1 MAEAPDTIE
10 KTLEEL
16 EREISCAVCHGHYQQ
31 AKLLSCNHY
40 YCKSCIEGLAK
51 HARGKPFDCP
61 ECRRTTTLPHGGV
74 AELDGA
80 FFVER
85 MKDLYGKMAK
95 VEGRVVAV
103 CEQCVGG
110 GRAVAFC
117 RQCAEFICDDCA
129 SSHKKIRLFAGHK
142 IAILSDLKRGGA
154 TKDILLNEAPFPKC
168 PEHDEQMKIFCFDCD
183 RLVCRD
189 CVLYDHREHKS
200 DFLKK
205 CASDSRKTLRESL
218 APLRKVR
225 ANIAD
230 AEKAIVAEKK
240 AVIAQNN
247 AVCASI
253 QQCFDKLKAL
263 LDQRKAELVR
273 HANKLAQGK
282 EDVLT
287 AQAKDLQ
294 IAQTEIQSL
303 VEFVERN
310 IENTSDQ
317 DLMSIRTQL
326 QTKMKDGEK
335 HHRKTSLKPATTS
348 DVICALPS
356 LDAIP
361 RDMGAVFTEKIAS
374 VIRVDPPKVCSVDE
388 PTHFSLKVP
397 QSIGCSVQ
405 VQLKSL
411 VDPSCIVDATV
422 TTTGNDDTYVITYT
436 PLVRGR
442 HDLIVKVN
450 AVNITGSPFQVFV
463 NIHPKQLGKPVHIID
478 GFNTPWGIAINNKHQ
493 LVVTE
498 CGGGG
503 KISIIECRGK
513 KVKELKC
520 DSIQDPRGVATG
532 SDGSLYVTDREAG
545 TLSKLSEAGKV
556 VNQTTQCLS
565 CPLFAKII
573 NDKIYVSNWAK
584 NEIQIFDMECN
595 LKGSIDTSG
604 YPWTKDIAEYNG
616 LLYVS
621 SYVKKSIDVY
631 QCYPGGKYVRHVN
644 IKECKEMRGL
654 CFDKNGYLY
663 VTYYE
668 SGSQG
673 VYVYDC
679 NGEYITSFGLNKS
692 GMLQSPAGI
701 VIDDDGF
708 VYICDHIED
717 GKVYIF

>member
-40 YCKSCIEGLAK
+40 YCKSCIEDLAK

-95 VEGRVVAV
+95 VDGRVVAV

-129 SSHKKIRLFAGHK
+129 SSHKKIRWSAGHK
-142 IAILSDLKRGGA
+142 ITTLSDQKKGWA
-154 TKDILLNEAPFPKC
+154 KDIFLNEAPLPKC

-200 DFLKK
+200 DFVKK

-218 APLRKVR
+218 APLREVR

-240 AVIAQNN
+240 AVISQNN
-247 AVCASI
+247 VVCASI
-253 QQCFDKLKAL
+253 QQWFDKLKAL
-263 LDQRKAELVR
+263 LNQRKAELVKQ
-273 HANKLAQGK
+273 ANKLAQDK

-335 HHRKTSLKPATTS
+335 HHRKTTLKPATTS
-348 DVICALPS
+348 DVACALPS
-356 LDAIP
+356 LDDIP
-361 RDMGAVFTEKIAS
+361 RDLGAVFTES
-374 VIRVDPPKVCSVDE
+374 VIRVDPPKVCSVGE
-388 PTHFSLKVP
+388 PTQFILKIP

-411 VDPSCIVDATV
+411 VDPSCIIDATV

-436 PLVRGR
+436 PRVRGR

-463 NIHPKQLGKPVHIID
+463 NIHPKLLGKPVHIID
-478 GFNTPWGIAINNKHQ
+478 GFNEPWGIAINNKHQ

-498 CGGGG
+498 FGGGK

-520 DSIQDPRGVATG
+520 DSIRDPRGVATG
-532 SDGSLYVTDREAG
+532 SDGSVYVTDCTVFFAAG
-545 TLSKLSEAGKV
+545 TLSKLNEAGKV
-556 VNQTTQCLS
+556 VNQTTRCLS
-565 CPLFAKII
+565 NPRFAKII
-573 NDKIYVSNWAK
+573 NDKIYVSNFSK
-584 NEIQIFDMECN
+584 NEIQIFDTECN

-604 YPWTKDIAEYNG
+604 YPRTTDIAEYNG

-621 SYVKKSIDVY
+621 SDEKKSIDVY

-644 IKECKEMRGL
+644 IKECKVMRGL

-692 GMLQSPAGI
+692 GMMQLPAGI

-708 VYICDHIED
+708 VYVCDYIKD

>member
-40 YCKSCIEGLAK
+40 YCKSCIEDLAK

-85 MKDLYGKMAK
+85 MKDLYWKMAK
-95 VEGRVVAV
+95 VDGRVVAV

-129 SSHKKIRLFAGHK
+129 SSHKKIRWSAGHK
-142 IAILSDLKRGGA
+142 ITTLSDLKKGGA
-154 TKDILLNEAPFPKC
+154 KDILLNEAPLPKC
-168 PEHDEQMKIFCFDCD
+168 PEHGEQMKIFCFDCH

-200 DFLKK
+200 EFLKK
-205 CASDSRKTLRESL
+205 CASDSRKMLRESL
-218 APLRKVR
+218 APLREVR

-240 AVIAQNN
+240 AVISQNN
-247 AVCASI
+247 VVCASI

-310 IENTSDQ
+310 IENNSDQ

-335 HHRKTSLKPATTS
+335 TMLKPATTS
-348 DVICALPS
+348 DVVCALPS

-361 RDMGAVFTEKIAS
+361 RDLGAVFTEKIAS
-374 VIRVDPPKVCSVDE
+374 AIRVDPPKVCSVGE
-388 PTHFSLKVP
+388 PTQFCLKVP

-498 CGGGG
+498 RGDGG

-520 DSIQDPRGVATG
+520 SSIRVPSGVATG
-532 SDGSLYVTDREAG
+532 SDGSLYVTDDTAVG
-545 TLSKLSEAGKV
+545 TLSKLSEDGKV
-556 VNQTTQCLS
+556 VNQTTRCLS

-573 NDKIYVSNWAK
+573 NDKIYVSNYFK

-604 YPWTKDIAEYNG
+604 YPDTKDIAEYNG

-621 SYVKKSIDVY
+621 SNEKKSIDVY
-631 QCYPGGKYVRHVN
+631 QCYPGGKYVRPVN
-644 IKECKEMRGL
+644 IKECKWMRGL

-679 NGEYITSFGLNKS
+679 NGEYITSFGLYKS
-692 GMLQSPAGI
+692 GVLHNPTGI

-708 VYICDHIED
+708 VYVCDNIKD

>member
-1 MAEAPDTIE
+1 
-10 KTLEEL
+10 
-16 EREISCAVCHGHYQQ
+16 
-31 AKLLSCNHY
+31 
-40 YCKSCIEGLAK
+40 
-51 HARGKPFDCP
+51 
-61 ECRRTTTLPHGGV
+61 
-74 AELDGA
+74 
-80 FFVER
+80 
-85 MKDLYGKMAK
+85 
-95 VEGRVVAV
+95 
-103 CEQCVGG
+103 
-110 GRAVAFC
+110 
-117 RQCAEFICDDCA
+117 
-129 SSHKKIRLFAGHK
+129 
-142 IAILSDLKRGGA
+142 
-154 TKDILLNEAPFPKC
+154 
-168 PEHDEQMKIFCFDCD
+168 MKIFCFDCD

-189 CVLYDHREHKS
+189 CALYDHREHKS
-200 DFLKK
+200 DFVKK

-218 APLRKVR
+218 APLREVR

-240 AVIAQNN
+240 AVIVQNN
-247 AVCASI
+247 AVRASI

-273 HANKLAQGK
+273 QANKLAQGK

-348 DVICALPS
+348 DVLCALPS

-361 RDMGAVFTEKIAS
+361 RDLGAVFAESA
-374 VIRVDPPKVCSVDE
+374 IRVDPPKVCSVGE
-388 PTHFSLKVP
+388 PTQFSLKIP

-498 CGGGG
+498 FGK

-520 DSIQDPRGVATG
+520 DSILVPRGVATG
-532 SDGSLYVTDREAG
+532 SDGSVYVTDGTAG
-545 TLSKLSEAGKV
+545 TLSKLNEAGKV
-556 VNQTTQCLS
+556 VNQTTRCLS
-565 CPLFAKII
+565 NPLFAKIF
-573 NDKIYVSNWAK
+573 NDKIYVSNCFK

-604 YPWTKDIAEYNG
+604 YPKTKDIAEYNG

-621 SYVKKSIDVY
+621 SDEKKSIDVY

-644 IKECKEMRGL
+644 IKECKWMNGL

-663 VTYYE
+663 VTYYG
-668 SGSQG
+668 SGSEG

-692 GMLQSPAGI
+692 GMMQSPGGI

-708 VYICDHIED
+708 VYVCDHIVD

>member
-10 KTLEEL
+10 KTLEDL

-40 YCKSCIEGLAK
+40 YCKSCIEDLAK

-61 ECRRTTTLPHGGV
+61 ECRRTTTLPPGGV

-95 VEGRVVAV
+95 VDGRVVAV

-154 TKDILLNEAPFPKC
+154 TKDILLKEAPLPKC
-168 PEHDEQMKIFCFDCD
+168 AEHDEQMKIFCFDCD
-183 RLVCRD
+183 HLVCRD

-218 APLRKVR
+218 APLREVG

-247 AVCASI
+247 VVCASI

-263 LDQRKAELVR
+263 LDQRKTELVKQ
-273 HANKLAQGK
+273 AKKLAQGK
-282 EDVLT
+282 EDVLS
-287 AQAKDLQ
+287 AHAKDLQ

-317 DLMSIRTQL
+317 DLISIRTQL

-335 HHRKTSLKPATTS
+335 HHRKTTLKPATTS
-348 DVICALPS
+348 DVVCGLPS

-361 RDMGAVFTEKIAS
+361 RNLGAVFTEKDAS
-374 VIRVDPPKVCSVDE
+374 VIRVDPPKVCSVSE
-388 PTHFSLKVP
+388 PTEFILKVP

-450 AVNITGSPFQVFV
+450 SVNITGSPFHVFV

-478 GFNTPWGIAINNKHQ
+478 GFNEPWGIAINKKHQ

-498 CGGGG
+498 FGGGG
-503 KISIIECRGK
+503 NISIIECRGK

-520 DSIQDPRGVATG
+520 DSIHLPTGVATG
-532 SDGSLYVTDREAG
+532 SDGSVYVTDGAAG
-545 TLSKLSEAGKV
+545 TLSKLNEAGKV
-556 VNQTTQCLS
+556 VNQTTRCLS
-565 CPLFAKII
+565 NPPFAKII
-573 NDKIYVSNWAK
+573 NDKIYVSNLSK

-604 YPWTKDIAEYNG
+604 YPGTKDIAEYNG

-621 SYVKKSIDVY
+621 SAEKRSIDVY

-644 IKECKEMRGL
+644 IKECKLMNGL

-663 VTYYE
+663 VTVCE

-692 GMLQSPAGI
+692 GMIQSPAGI
-701 VIDDDGF
+701 VLDDDGF
-708 VYICDHIED
+708 VYVCDRIED

>member
-1 MAEAPDTIE
+1 M
-10 KTLEEL
+10 
-16 EREISCAVCHGHYQQ
+16 
-31 AKLLSCNHY
+31 
-40 YCKSCIEGLAK
+40 
-51 HARGKPFDCP
+51 
-61 ECRRTTTLPHGGV
+61 
-74 AELDGA
+74 
-80 FFVER
+80 
-85 MKDLYGKMAK
+85 
-95 VEGRVVAV
+95 
-103 CEQCVGG
+103 
-110 GRAVAFC
+110 
-117 RQCAEFICDDCA
+117 
-129 SSHKKIRLFAGHK
+129 SS
-142 IAILSDLKRGGA
+142 
-154 TKDILLNEAPFPKC
+154 
-168 PEHDEQMKIFCFDCD
+168 
-183 RLVCRD
+183 V
-189 CVLYDHREHKS
+189 
-200 DFLKK
+200 
-205 CASDSRKTLRESL
+205 
-218 APLRKVR
+218 
-225 ANIAD
+225 
-230 AEKAIVAEKK
+230 
-240 AVIAQNN
+240 
-247 AVCASI
+247 
-253 QQCFDKLKAL
+253 
-263 LDQRKAELVR
+263 
-273 HANKLAQGK
+273 
-282 EDVLT
+282 
-287 AQAKDLQ
+287 
-294 IAQTEIQSL
+294 
-303 VEFVERN
+303 
-310 IENTSDQ
+310 
-317 DLMSIRTQL
+317 
-326 QTKMKDGEK
+326 
-335 HHRKTSLKPATTS
+335 
-348 DVICALPS
+348 

-361 RDMGAVFTEKIAS
+361 RDLGAVFAESA
-374 VIRVDPPKVCSVDE
+374 IRVDPPKVCSVGE
-388 PTHFSLKVP
+388 PTQFSLKVP

-478 GFNTPWGIAINNKHQ
+478 GFNSPWGIAINNKHQ

-498 CGGGG
+498 HGGG

-520 DSIQDPRGVATG
+520 DSIQYPRGVATG
-532 SDGSLYVTDREAG
+532 SDGSVYVTDAAVG
-545 TLSKLSEAGKV
+545 TLSKLNEDGKV
-556 VNQTTQCLS
+556 VNQTTRCLS
-565 CPLFAKII
+565 YPLFAKII
-573 NDKIYVSNWAK
+573 NDKIYVSNCSK

-604 YPWTKDIAEYNG
+604 YPETKDIAEYNG

-621 SYVKKSIDVY
+621 SERKKSIDVY

-644 IKECKEMRGL
+644 IKECKVMNGL

-708 VYICDHIED
+708 VYVCDSIGD

>member
-16 EREISCAVCHGHYQQ
+16 EREISCAVCHCHYQQ

-40 YCKSCIEGLAK
+40 YCKSCIEDLAK

-61 ECRRTTTLPHGGV
+61 ECRRTTTLPPGGV

-142 IAILSDLKRGGA
+142 IATLPDLKKGGA
-154 TKDILLNEAPFPKC
+154 TKDILLNEAPLPKC

-200 DFLKK
+200 DFVKK

-218 APLRKVR
+218 APLREVR

-263 LDQRKAELVR
+263 LDQRKAELVKQ
-273 HANKLAQGK
+273 ANKLAQGK

-348 DVICALPS
+348 DVVCALPS

-374 VIRVDPPKVCSVDE
+374 VIRVDPPKVCSVGE

-450 AVNITGSPFQVFV
+450 AVNITGSPFQIFV

-478 GFNTPWGIAINNKHQ
+478 GFNYPWGIAINNKHQ

-498 CGGGG
+498 SGGGG

-520 DSIQDPRGVATG
+520 DSIQSARGVATG
-532 SDGSLYVTDREAG
+532 SDGSLYVTDYAS

-573 NDKIYVSNWAK
+573 NDKIYVSNYSK

-604 YPWTKDIAEYNG
+604 YPKTKDIAEYNG

-621 SYVKKSIDVY
+621 SNEKKSIDVY
-631 QCYPGGKYVRHVN
+631 QCYPGGKYVRYVN
-644 IKECKEMRGL
+644 IKECKWMRGL

-668 SGSQG
+668 SGSEG

-679 NGEYITSFGLNKS
+679 NGDYNITSFGLNKS
-692 GMLQSPAGI
+692 GMMQFPAGI

-708 VYICDHIED
+708 VYVCDHIKD

>member
-40 YCKSCIEGLAK
+40 YCKSCIEDLAK

-61 ECRRTTTLPHGGV
+61 ECRRTSTLPPGGV

-95 VEGRVVAV
+95 VEGRVVTV
-103 CEQCVGG
+103 CEQCTGG
-110 GRAVAFC
+110 KSVAFC
-117 RQCAEFICDDCA
+117 RQCTEFICGDCTR
-129 SSHKKIRLFAGHK
+129 SHSKMKVFAGHK
-142 IAILSDLKRGGA
+142 IVTFADLKKGGA
-154 TKDILLNEAPFPKC
+154 KDILLNEAPLPKC
-168 PEHDEQMKIFCFDCD
+168 AEHEEQKKIFCFDCD

-200 DFLKK
+200 DFVKK

-218 APLRKVR
+218 APLREVL
-225 ANIAD
+225 ANTAD

-263 LDQRKAELVR
+263 LDQRKAELVK

-317 DLMSIRTQL
+317 DLMSIRTKL
-326 QTKMKDGEK
+326 QTKMKDEEK
-335 HHRKTSLKPATTS
+335 HHRKTSLKPATTA
-348 DVICALPS
+348 DVVCGLPS
-356 LDAIP
+356 LNAIP
-361 RDMGAVFTEKIAS
+361 RELGAVFTEKFAS
-374 VIRVDPPKVCSVDE
+374 VIRVDPPKVCSVGE
-388 PTHFSLKVP
+388 PTQFSLKIP

-422 TTTGNDDTYVITYT
+422 TTTGNDYVITYT
-436 PLVRGR
+436 PRIRGR

-478 GFNTPWGIAINNKHQ
+478 GFNEPWGIAINNKHQ

-498 CGGGG
+498 YGG
-503 KISIIECRGK
+503 KISIIECRGT
-513 KVKELKC
+513 KVKELNC
-520 DSIQDPRGVATG
+520 DSIQDPTGVATG
-532 SDGSLYVTDREAG
+532 LDGSVYVTDREAG
-545 TLSKLSEAGKV
+545 TLSKFNEAGKV
-556 VNQTTQCLS
+556 VNQTTRCLS
-565 CPLFAKII
+565 CPYFAKII
-573 NDKIYVSNWAK
+573 NDKIIYVSNCFK
-584 NEIQIFDMECN
+584 SEIQIFDMECN

-604 YPWTKDIAEYNG
+604 YPETKDIAEYNG

-621 SYVKKSIDVY
+621 SDGKRSIDVY

-644 IKECKEMRGL
+644 IKECKLMRGL

-663 VTYYE
+663 ATYYE
-668 SGSQG
+668 SGSEG

-679 NGEYITSFGLNKS
+679 NGEYITSFGLKKS
-692 GMLQSPAGI
+692 GMMHDPAGI

-708 VYICDHIED
+708 VYVCDNSRD

>member
-1 MAEAPDTIE
+1 
-10 KTLEEL
+10 
-16 EREISCAVCHGHYQQ
+16 
-31 AKLLSCNHY
+31 
-40 YCKSCIEGLAK
+40 
-51 HARGKPFDCP
+51 
-61 ECRRTTTLPHGGV
+61 
-74 AELDGA
+74 
-80 FFVER
+80 
-85 MKDLYGKMAK
+85 MAK
-95 VEGRVVAV
+95 VDGRVVAV

-110 GRAVAFC
+110 DRAVAFC

-142 IAILSDLKRGGA
+142 IATLSDLKRGGA
-154 TKDILLNEAPFPKC
+154 TKDILLNEAPLPKC

-200 DFLKK
+200 DFVKK
-205 CASDSRKTLRESL
+205 CASESRKTLRESL
-218 APLRKVR
+218 APLRGVC

-240 AVIAQNN
+240 AVISQNN
-247 AVCASI
+247 VVRASI

-273 HANKLAQGK
+273 QANKLAQGK

-326 QTKMKDGEK
+326 ETKMKDGEK
-335 HHRKTSLKPATTS
+335 HHRKTTLKPATTS
-348 DVICALPS
+348 DVVCALPS

-374 VIRVDPPKVCSVDE
+374 VIRVDPPNVCSVDE

-463 NIHPKQLGKPVHIID
+463 NIHPRQLGKPVHIID
-478 GFNTPWGIAINNKHQ
+478 GFNKPWGIAINNKHQ

-520 DSIQDPRGVATG
+520 DSIRDPSGVATG
-532 SDGSLYVTDREAG
+532 SDGSLYVTDDTAG
-545 TLSKLSEAGKV
+545 TLSKLSEDGKV

-565 CPLFAKII
+565 RPLFAKII
-573 NDKIYVSNWAK
+573 NDKIYVSNWTK

-604 YPWTKDIAEYNG
+604 YPKTKILQNIMVCCMLV
-616 LLYVS
+616 LLRRRVLMYTNVILVVNMYVML
-621 SYVKKSIDVY
+621 IL
-631 QCYPGGKYVRHVN
+631 RN
-644 IKECKEMRGL
+644 I
-654 CFDKNGYLY
+654 
-663 VTYYE
+663 
-668 SGSQG
+668 SG
-673 VYVYDC
+673 
-679 NGEYITSFGLNKS
+679 
-692 GMLQSPAGI
+692 
-701 VIDDDGF
+701 
-708 VYICDHIED
+708 
-717 GKVYIF
+717 

>member
-1 MAEAPDTIE
+1 MI
-10 KTLEEL
+10 
-16 EREISCAVCHGHYQQ
+16 R
-31 AKLLSCNHY
+31 
-40 YCKSCIEGLAK
+40 
-51 HARGKPFDCP
+51 
-61 ECRRTTTLPHGGV
+61 
-74 AELDGA
+74 GA
-80 FFVER
+80 FS
-85 MKDLYGKMAK
+85 
-95 VEGRVVAV
+95 
-103 CEQCVGG
+103 C
-110 GRAVAFC
+110 
-117 RQCAEFICDDCA
+117 
-129 SSHKKIRLFAGHK
+129 
-142 IAILSDLKRGGA
+142 
-154 TKDILLNEAPFPKC
+154 DILLNEAHFPKC

-200 DFLKK
+200 DFVKK

-218 APLRKVR
+218 APLREVR

-317 DLMSIRTQL
+317 DLMSICTQL

-335 HHRKTSLKPATTS
+335 HHRKTTLKPATTS
-348 DVICALPS
+348 DVLCALPS

-361 RDMGAVFTEKIAS
+361 RDLGAVFIESA
-374 VIRVDPPKVCSVDE
+374 IRVDPPKVCSVGE
-388 PTHFSLKVP
+388 PTQFSLKVP

-422 TTTGNDDTYVITYT
+422 TTTSNDDTYVITYT

-478 GFNTPWGIAINNKHQ
+478 GFNLPWGIAINNKHQ

-498 CGGGG
+498 SGGGG
-503 KISIIECRGK
+503 KKISIIECRGK

-520 DSIQDPRGVATG
+520 DSIQSPRGVATG
-532 SDGSLYVTDREAG
+532 SDGSLYVTDGVAG

-604 YPWTKDIAEYNG
+604 YPSTRDIAEYNG

-621 SYVKKSIDVY
+621 SDVKKSIDVY

-644 IKECKEMRGL
+644 IKECKGMRGL

-679 NGEYITSFGLNKS
+679 NGEYNTSFGLKKS

-708 VYICDHIED
+708 VYVCDYIVD